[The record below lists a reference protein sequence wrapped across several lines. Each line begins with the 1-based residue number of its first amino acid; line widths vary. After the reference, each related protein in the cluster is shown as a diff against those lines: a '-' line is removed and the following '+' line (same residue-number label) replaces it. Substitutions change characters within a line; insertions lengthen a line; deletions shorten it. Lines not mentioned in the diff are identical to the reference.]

1 MEKIKVTVELADNN
15 YAAYIDV
22 LTGCVATGS
31 TFEELQQNMKEAVEF
46 HLETSREFR
55 DVLPKE
61 FDGEYELVYKFDA
74 ESLLLH
80 YKGIFT
86 NSAFERIT
94 GINQRQLQ
102 RYASGKTTPLP
113 EQRKKIVT
121 ALHSLAKELLLVEM

>member
-1 MEKIKVTVELADNN
+1 MEKIKVIVELTDNN
-15 YAAYIDV
+15 YAAYIEI
-22 LTGCVATGS
+22 LPGCVSTGS

-46 HLETSREFR
+46 HLETSREFV
-55 DVLPKE
+55 DDIPEE
-61 FDGEYELVYKFDA
+61 FNSDYELTYKFDA

-102 RYASGKTTPLP
+102 RYASGKSNPLP
-113 EQRKKIVT
+113 EQRQKIVT
-121 ALHSLAKELLLVEM
+121 ALHNLGQELLLVDL

>member
-15 YAAYIDV
+15 YAAHIEV
-22 LTGCVATGS
+22 LTGCVSTGS

-121 ALHSLAKELLLVEM
+121 ALQSLAKELLLVEL